1 MQLGEAQARGPGSD
15 DYWSE
20 DFDQEQ
26 NCAQKERIVEL
37 QGKVECLILLKLL
50 PRICRRGFMEHA
62 SVPHRW
68 SRLVFLIIAII
79 IRRTRPVLSTCARC
93 PSPDR
98 FSSFLLKIT
107 FQVQRLCDFTDVKTP
122 GKLLYC
128 YNRGFK
134 LQRHCLEQRSEPI

>member
-1 MQLGEAQARGPGSD
+1 MKRRLGVLGNE

-37 QGKVECLILLKLL
+37 QGKVESRILSKLL
-50 PRICRRGFMEHA
+50 PRISRRGVLEHVSA
-62 SVPHRW
+62 PRRW

-79 IRRTRPVLSTCARC
+79 IRRTRPMLSTCARC
-93 PSPDR
+93 PSADR
-98 FSSFLLKIT
+98 FSSFSSFLLKIT
-107 FQVQRLCDFTDVKTP
+107 FQVQQLCDFTDVKTS